1 MLPTKYDLNLYRGDN
16 FTKEFKFYDQTP
28 DGTKIPVDFT
38 GLSAKCQVR
47 ESSDLDAK
55 LVFEFTVS
63 INANSVTITAPP
75 ELTNGLEAGSYVWD
89 MQVGDVTKL
98 FGKIK
103 IIGDI
108 TR

>member
-1 MLPTKYDLNLYRGDN
+1 MLPTKYDFAIYRGDN
-16 FTKEFKFYDQTP
+16 FIKEFKFYDQTP

-38 GLSAKCQVR
+38 GFAKCQVR

-55 LVFEFTVS
+55 LIFEFAVIVS
-63 INANSVTITAPP
+63 ANSVTITAPP
-75 ELTNGLEAGSYVWD
+75 ELTNGLEAGTYVWD

>member
-1 MLPTKYDLNLYRGDN
+1 MLPTKYDFALYRGDN

-55 LVFEFTVS
+55 LVFEFTV
-63 INANSVTITAPP
+63 IVNANSVTISLLP
-75 ELTNGLEAGSYVWD
+75 EQTKNIEAGSYVYD
-89 MQVGDVTKL
+89 LQIDDVTKL
-98 FGKIK
+98 FGKVRL
-103 IIGDI
+103 IGDI